1 MRMLTT
7 GGGWPIA
14 NVLLRRYPLSQITS
28 SGSITDRIGSG
39 IPTFQPFP
47 LFLNIIRCRPCIHS
61 LFTFRGSFPSLSPC
75 SGILL
80 CPDLPWRTNT
90 WYKPGGRGRITYP
103 APSSSF
109 QVRVALGIGLFW
121 KKEAALLGTTQSL
134 SSFPNE
140 WLGSMLGSQ
149 LSSPH
154 LGPIL
159 APTLLTDY
167 WTSPASPPAYFSFHP
182 NPEFPSRRITL
193 PQRYDMDPSS
203 RTK

>member
-90 WYKPGGRGRITYP
+90 WYKGRVGEDVSRIRHRLPLSVSPLELVYFGRKRQPYW
-103 APSSSF
+103 ARLKVLARF
-109 QVRVALGIGLFW
+109 QM
-121 KKEAALLGTTQSL
+121 
-134 SSFPNE
+134 N
-140 WLGSMLGSQ
+140 GSVQ
-149 LSSPH
+149 C
-154 LGPIL
+154 
-159 APTLLTDY
+159 
-167 WTSPASPPAYFSFHP
+167 
-182 NPEFPSRRITL
+182 
-193 PQRYDMDPSS
+193 
-203 RTK
+203 